1 MTPVTSLSTDV
12 REVVIVCGNRR
23 VRGNLTIPD
32 KPRGVVG
39 FAHGSGSGRFSPRNQ
54 HVAEILQSRGLATL
68 LMDLLEEDEAENRDC
83 VFEIPRLVDRLEAAG
98 DWLSRE
104 NDLQGL
110 PLGYFGAS
118 TGAAAALAA
127 AARRPQQVRAVVSR
141 GGRPDLVWDL
151 LPRITVPTL
160 LIVGGADDLVLELNR
175 DSFDRLHG
183 PRELVVI
190 PNATHLFPEPGALD
204 QVARLAG
211 NWFLTHFGVHPQAE
225 ERLDQPQLRL

>member
-1 MTPVTSLSTDV
+1 MV
-12 REVVIVCGNRR
+12 
-23 VRGNLTIPD
+23 
-32 KPRGVVG
+32 
-39 FAHGSGSGRFSPRNQ
+39 
-54 HVAEILQSRGLATL
+54 
-68 LMDLLEEDEAENRDC
+68 
-83 VFEIPRLVDRLEAAG
+83 AG